1 MGRWRVRIVV
11 GAMLG
16 LIPLRRLLCAGLC
29 GILSVAAEPALEISV
44 WEKMSVYQSA
54 EAERELERLPEA
66 STQHAVRERDF
77 CAAVVHLDQQ
87 PLSESRLD
95 DVEKRLQALI
105 EVEGNDEIA
114 RASRYL
120 LGRIAQIFRAEPD
133 ILQAAEYF
141 RGLVE
146 QPGPGIWGE
155 QARLKLT
162 VLTLYAL
169 PIKTPAERLALVE
182 SYAVAARD
190 PIAVRD
196 IHRLVARAILFYNLL
211 PERALKHLLQ
221 ADEIGG
227 LSGTQAADQL
237 VQIGELAWDEGKE
250 EMAAHYYDRLSKE
263 YPRDPRIFTMQQRL
277 AGKPTP
283 ARGEVVNGR

>member
-1 MGRWRVRIVV
+1 
-11 GAMLG
+11 MLG

-29 GILSVAAEPALEISV
+29 GILSVAAEPAPEISV
-44 WEKMSVYQSA
+44 WEKVSVYQSA
-54 EAERELERLPEA
+54 EAERALGLLPEA
-66 STQHAVRERDF
+66 SNQQAVRERDF

-120 LGRIAQIFRAEPD
+120 LGRIAQIFRAKPD
-133 ILQAAEYF
+133 VLQAAEYF

-169 PIKTPAERLALVE
+169 PIKTPAERIELVE

-211 PERALKHLLQ
+211 PERALKHLLE

-227 LSGTQAADQL
+227 LRGTQAADQL

-283 ARGEVVNGR
+283 SRGEVVNGR